1 AGTRGEDTM
10 ASVTAA
16 PTADPTPPPPPP
28 KIAAQAAFADDLPA
42 LVDRARA
49 LLADPALDVTA
60 FERFLNPVIE
70 LYVSRF
76 HRLPLHTDELPHQL
90 GRSHHTPAELRAWG
104 GAFEAHFE
112 QRFGE
117 ALRKD
122 EARAAAQEQQEKV
135 LKEYREV

>member
-1 AGTRGEDTM
+1 DALASRCFTTLAAVLSKQFTASPSHHSFSAWWSELAGTRGEDTM

-28 KIAAQAAFADDLPA
+28 PPPPKIAAQAAPADDLPA

-76 HRLPLHTDELPHQL
+76 
-90 GRSHHTPAELRAWG
+90 
-104 GAFEAHFE
+104 
-112 QRFGE
+112 
-117 ALRKD
+117 
-122 EARAAAQEQQEKV
+122 
-135 LKEYREV
+135 